1 MQKLWYQ
8 LQPHDDHKCQRIAES
23 FKKSAIDDAVGCR
36 AKAGNAVVECGQT
49 LKWFWIENIERKS
62 QTKKQQNPSRRLASL
77 DRIRRNKTSQLKT
90 SKLKSKKEIIFN
102 QSVFSTFHR
111 SNTTHVTRSLIM
123 TGVVLTISDLDLKHD
138 SLHFSA
144 QNA

>member
-8 LQPHDDHKCQRIAES
+8 LQPRDDHKCQRIAES

-36 AKAGNAVVECGQT
+36 AKAGNAIVECGQT
-49 LKWFWIENIERKS
+49 LKWFWIENMERKS

-90 SKLKSKKEIIFN
+90 SKLKSKKKTIFN
-102 QSVFSTFHR
+102 QSVFSTIHR
-111 SNTTHVTRSLIM
+111 WNTTHVTRSLIM
-123 TGVVLTISDLDLKHD
+123 TGVVLTFSGLDLKHD
-138 SLHFSA
+138 YLHFST